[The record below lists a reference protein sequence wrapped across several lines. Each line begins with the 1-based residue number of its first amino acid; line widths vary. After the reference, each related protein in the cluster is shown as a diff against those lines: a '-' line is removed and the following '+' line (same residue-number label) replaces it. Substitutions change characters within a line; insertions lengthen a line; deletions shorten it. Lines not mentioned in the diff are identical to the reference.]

1 MVDDLGSFPRPVLG
15 ALAAAERL
23 LSRRTGATIVLADPE
38 DLGGSDRSVVAR
50 ARVARNPFS
59 LPRTLVVKHYRDDP
73 SPGRPDPFPFE
84 VASAQLFTS
93 MSPELRPSPVL
104 IAHDPASRLL
114 VMEDLGRSSTLAD
127 KLFGPDGAAAQRCL
141 LSWAG
146 ALGRMQAATA
156 GREKDFGALLRRL
169 GERAWRDP
177 MADEARAAFAGVA
190 GLLRDELGVV
200 ATPAAIQE
208 AHDTARLLGGTRY
221 RAFSPSDTCPDNN
234 LVTSRGVRFVDFEW
248 GCFRDIVLDAAYF
261 RVPFPGC
268 EASFALP
275 PGMADTL
282 LDTWRNE
289 IAAVWP
295 DLDESGRLARP
306 PLRRAAA
313 VGVAVHVVVPAAH
326 QGARP
331 ARRAG
336 CRALAPD
343 QHCPVALLGPAGRR
357 RRRRGEVGDGRAGR
371 RGGRGVEQALPGRA
385 RSAAGLPGVPHRG
398 LRQRLGSG
406 TAPRGRVRRRDG
418 QARLDQPELRAGAG
432 RADPGDAAVGLV
444 LAAPREPGGVVRG
457 AGERAQRAGSGGLH
471 GSEGAGGGLR
481 NGYGTANNAVR

>member
-23 LSRRTGATIVLADPE
+23 LSRRAGATIVLADPE

-59 LPRTLVVKHYRDDP
+59 LPRTLVVKHYRDEP
-73 SPGRPDPFPFE
+73 APGRPDPFPFE

-248 GCFRDIVLDAAYF
+248 GCFRDIALDAAYF

-282 LDTWRNE
+282 LATWRNE

-295 DLDESGRLARP
+295 DLEESGRLDARLFDAQLLWVWLCTWWFLP
-306 PLRRAAA
+306 RIRVRDQHVGQDAGRSPRISTALSHYWDQLAADAA
-313 VGVAVHVVVPAAH
+313 VAGKSATAELGVAVAEALNKRFPDAPAALPVY
-326 QGARP
+326 P
-331 ARRAG
+331 AFRT
-336 CRALAPD
+336 
-343 QHCPVALLGPAGRR
+343 
-357 RRRRGEVGDGRAGR
+357 
-371 RGGRGVEQALPGRA
+371 
-385 RSAAGLPGVPHRG
+385 AA
-398 LRQRLGSG
+398 
-406 TAPRGRVRRRDG
+406 
-418 QARLDQPELRAGAG
+418 
-432 RADPGDAAVGLV
+432 
-444 LAAPREPGGVVRG
+444 
-457 AGERAQRAGSGGLH
+457 
-471 GSEGAGGGLR
+471 
-481 NGYGTANNAVR
+481 

>member
-59 LPRTLVVKHYRDDP
+59 LPRTLVVKHYRDEP

-177 MADEARAAFAGVA
+177 MAEEARAAFAGVA

-282 LDTWRNE
+282 LATWRNE

-295 DLDESGRLARP
+295 DLEESGRLDARLFDAQLLWVWLCTWWFLP
-306 PLRRAAA
+306 RISVRDQHVGQDAGRSPRISTALSHYWDQLAADAA
-313 VGVAVHVVVPAAH
+313 VAGKSATAELGVAVAEALNKRFPDAPASLPVY
-326 QGARP
+326 P
-331 ARRAG
+331 AFRT
-336 CRALAPD
+336 
-343 QHCPVALLGPAGRR
+343 
-357 RRRRGEVGDGRAGR
+357 
-371 RGGRGVEQALPGRA
+371 
-385 RSAAGLPGVPHRG
+385 AA
-398 LRQRLGSG
+398 
-406 TAPRGRVRRRDG
+406 
-418 QARLDQPELRAGAG
+418 
-432 RADPGDAAVGLV
+432 
-444 LAAPREPGGVVRG
+444 
-457 AGERAQRAGSGGLH
+457 
-471 GSEGAGGGLR
+471 
-481 NGYGTANNAVR
+481 

>member
-1 MVDDLGSFPRPVLG
+1 MSGLMVDDLGRFPRPVLG

-23 LSRRTGATIVLADPE
+23 LSRREGATIVLADPE

-59 LPRTLVVKHYRDDP
+59 LPRTLVVKYYPGEP

-104 IAHDPASRLL
+104 IAHDPAARLL

-127 KLFGPDGAAAQRCL
+127 KLFGPDGAAAGRCL
-141 LSWAG
+141 LSWAS

-200 ATPAAIQE
+200 ASPAAVQE

-248 GCFRDIVLDAAYF
+248 GCFRDVALDAAYF

-282 LDTWRNE
+282 LDAWRNE

-295 DLDESGRLARP
+295 DLDEPGRLNARLLDAQLLWVWLCTWWMLP
-306 PLRRAAA
+306 RISVRDQHVGLDAARSPRISTA
-313 VGVAVHVVVPAAH
+313 LSHYWDQLAADAAIAGKAATAELGVAVAEALNKRFPDAPAALPVY
-326 QGARP
+326 P
-331 ARRAG
+331 AFRT
-336 CRALAPD
+336 
-343 QHCPVALLGPAGRR
+343 
-357 RRRRGEVGDGRAGR
+357 
-371 RGGRGVEQALPGRA
+371 
-385 RSAAGLPGVPHRG
+385 AA
-398 LRQRLGSG
+398 
-406 TAPRGRVRRRDG
+406 
-418 QARLDQPELRAGAG
+418 
-432 RADPGDAAVGLV
+432 
-444 LAAPREPGGVVRG
+444 
-457 AGERAQRAGSGGLH
+457 
-471 GSEGAGGGLR
+471 
-481 NGYGTANNAVR
+481 

>member
-59 LPRTLVVKHYRDDP
+59 LPRTLVVKHYRDEP

-282 LDTWRNE
+282 LATWRNE
-289 IAAVWP
+289 IATVWP
-295 DLDESGRLARP
+295 DLEESGRLDARLFDAQLLWVWLCTWWFLP
-306 PLRRAAA
+306 RIRVRDQHVGQDAGRSPRISTALSHYWDQLAADAA
-313 VGVAVHVVVPAAH
+313 VAGKSATAELGVAVAEALNKRFPDAPAALPVY
-326 QGARP
+326 P
-331 ARRAG
+331 AFRT
-336 CRALAPD
+336 
-343 QHCPVALLGPAGRR
+343 
-357 RRRRGEVGDGRAGR
+357 
-371 RGGRGVEQALPGRA
+371 
-385 RSAAGLPGVPHRG
+385 AA
-398 LRQRLGSG
+398 
-406 TAPRGRVRRRDG
+406 
-418 QARLDQPELRAGAG
+418 
-432 RADPGDAAVGLV
+432 
-444 LAAPREPGGVVRG
+444 
-457 AGERAQRAGSGGLH
+457 
-471 GSEGAGGGLR
+471 
-481 NGYGTANNAVR
+481 

>member
-59 LPRTLVVKHYRDDP
+59 LPRTLVVKHYRDEP

-93 MSPELRPSPVL
+93 MSPEERPSPVL
-104 IAHDPASRLL
+104 IAHDPAARVL

-190 GLLRDELGVV
+190 GLLHHELGVV

-282 LDTWRNE
+282 LATWRNE
-289 IAAVWP
+289 IATVWP
-295 DLDESGRLARP
+295 DLEESGRLDARLFDAQLLWVWLCTWWFLP
-306 PLRRAAA
+306 RISVRDQHVGQDAGRSPRISTALSHYWDQLAADAA
-313 VGVAVHVVVPAAH
+313 VAGKSATAELGVAVAEALNKRFPDAPAALPVY
-326 QGARP
+326 P
-331 ARRAG
+331 AFRT
-336 CRALAPD
+336 
-343 QHCPVALLGPAGRR
+343 
-357 RRRRGEVGDGRAGR
+357 
-371 RGGRGVEQALPGRA
+371 
-385 RSAAGLPGVPHRG
+385 AA
-398 LRQRLGSG
+398 
-406 TAPRGRVRRRDG
+406 
-418 QARLDQPELRAGAG
+418 
-432 RADPGDAAVGLV
+432 
-444 LAAPREPGGVVRG
+444 
-457 AGERAQRAGSGGLH
+457 
-471 GSEGAGGGLR
+471 
-481 NGYGTANNAVR
+481 

>member
-15 ALAAAERL
+15 ALVAAERL

-59 LPRTLVVKHYRDDP
+59 LPRTLVVKHYRDEP
-73 SPGRPDPFPFE
+73 APGRPDPFPFE

-93 MSPELRPSPVL
+93 MAPEERPSPVL
-104 IAHDPASRLL
+104 IAHDPAARLL

-127 KLFGPDGAAAQRCL
+127 KLFGPDGAAAQRCM
-141 LSWAG
+141 LSWAA

-200 ATPAAIQE
+200 ATPAAVQE

-248 GCFRDIVLDAAYF
+248 GCFRDIALDAAYF

-282 LDTWRNE
+282 LATWRNE

-295 DLDESGRLARP
+295 DLEESGRLEARLFDAQLLWVWLCTWWFLP
-306 PLRRAAA
+306 RIRVRDQHVGQDAGRSPRISTALSHYWDQLAADA
-313 VGVAVHVVVPAAH
+313 TVAGKSATAELGVAVAEALNKRFPDAPAALPVY
-326 QGARP
+326 P
-331 ARRAG
+331 AFRT
-336 CRALAPD
+336 
-343 QHCPVALLGPAGRR
+343 
-357 RRRRGEVGDGRAGR
+357 
-371 RGGRGVEQALPGRA
+371 
-385 RSAAGLPGVPHRG
+385 AA
-398 LRQRLGSG
+398 
-406 TAPRGRVRRRDG
+406 
-418 QARLDQPELRAGAG
+418 
-432 RADPGDAAVGLV
+432 
-444 LAAPREPGGVVRG
+444 
-457 AGERAQRAGSGGLH
+457 
-471 GSEGAGGGLR
+471 
-481 NGYGTANNAVR
+481 

>member
-1 MVDDLGSFPRPVLG
+1 MVNDLGSFPRPVLG

-23 LSRRTGATIVLADPE
+23 LSRRTGAMIVLADPE

-59 LPRTLVVKHYRDDP
+59 LPRTLVVKHYPGEPP
-73 SPGRPDPFPFE
+73 SGRPDPFPFE
-84 VASAQLFTS
+84 VASCQLFTS

-104 IAHDPASRLL
+104 IAHDPVARLL

-127 KLFGPDGAAAQRCL
+127 KLFGPDGAAAQRCM

-156 GREKDFGALLRRL
+156 GRERDFGALLRRL

-190 GLLRDELGVV
+190 GLLHEELGVV
-200 ATPAAIQE
+200 APPAAVQE

-248 GCFRDIVLDAAYF
+248 GCFRDIALDAAYF

-282 LDTWRNE
+282 LDAWRNE

-295 DLDESGRLARP
+295 DLDDAGHLAARLLDAQILWVWLCTWWFLPRISARDQHVGPDAGRSPRISTALSHYWDQLSAD
-306 PLRRAAA
+306 AAQA
-313 VGVAVHVVVPAAH
+313 GKAATAELGVVVAEALNKRFPDAPAALPVY
-326 QGARP
+326 P
-331 ARRAG
+331 AFRT
-336 CRALAPD
+336 
-343 QHCPVALLGPAGRR
+343 
-357 RRRRGEVGDGRAGR
+357 
-371 RGGRGVEQALPGRA
+371 
-385 RSAAGLPGVPHRG
+385 AA
-398 LRQRLGSG
+398 
-406 TAPRGRVRRRDG
+406 
-418 QARLDQPELRAGAG
+418 
-432 RADPGDAAVGLV
+432 
-444 LAAPREPGGVVRG
+444 
-457 AGERAQRAGSGGLH
+457 
-471 GSEGAGGGLR
+471 
-481 NGYGTANNAVR
+481 

>member
-23 LSRRTGATIVLADPE
+23 LSRRAGATIVLADPE

-59 LPRTLVVKHYRDDP
+59 LPRTLVVKHYRDEP

-190 GLLRDELGVV
+190 GLLHDELGVV

-282 LDTWRNE
+282 LATWRNE

-295 DLDESGRLARP
+295 DLEESGRLDARLFDAQLLWVWLCTWWFLP
-306 PLRRAAA
+306 RISVRDQHVGQDAGRSPRISTALSHYWDQLAADAA
-313 VGVAVHVVVPAAH
+313 VAGKSATAELGVAVAEALNKRFPDAPAALPVY
-326 QGARP
+326 P
-331 ARRAG
+331 AFRT
-336 CRALAPD
+336 
-343 QHCPVALLGPAGRR
+343 
-357 RRRRGEVGDGRAGR
+357 
-371 RGGRGVEQALPGRA
+371 
-385 RSAAGLPGVPHRG
+385 AA
-398 LRQRLGSG
+398 
-406 TAPRGRVRRRDG
+406 
-418 QARLDQPELRAGAG
+418 
-432 RADPGDAAVGLV
+432 
-444 LAAPREPGGVVRG
+444 
-457 AGERAQRAGSGGLH
+457 
-471 GSEGAGGGLR
+471 
-481 NGYGTANNAVR
+481 

>member
-59 LPRTLVVKHYRDDP
+59 LPRTLVVKHYRDEP
-73 SPGRPDPFPFE
+73 APGRPDPFPFE

-248 GCFRDIVLDAAYF
+248 GCFRDIALDAAYF

-282 LDTWRNE
+282 LATWRNE
-289 IAAVWP
+289 IATVWP
-295 DLDESGRLARP
+295 DLEESGRLDARLFDAQLLWVWLCTWWFLP
-306 PLRRAAA
+306 RIRVRDQHVGQDAGRSPRISTALSHYWDQLAADAA
-313 VGVAVHVVVPAAH
+313 VAGKSATAELGVAVAEALNKRFPDAPAALPVY
-326 QGARP
+326 P
-331 ARRAG
+331 AFRT
-336 CRALAPD
+336 
-343 QHCPVALLGPAGRR
+343 
-357 RRRRGEVGDGRAGR
+357 
-371 RGGRGVEQALPGRA
+371 
-385 RSAAGLPGVPHRG
+385 AA
-398 LRQRLGSG
+398 
-406 TAPRGRVRRRDG
+406 
-418 QARLDQPELRAGAG
+418 
-432 RADPGDAAVGLV
+432 
-444 LAAPREPGGVVRG
+444 
-457 AGERAQRAGSGGLH
+457 
-471 GSEGAGGGLR
+471 
-481 NGYGTANNAVR
+481 

>member
-1 MVDDLGSFPRPVLG
+1 MVDDLGSFSRPVLG

-59 LPRTLVVKHYRDDP
+59 LPRTLVVKHYRDEP
-73 SPGRPDPFPFE
+73 APGRPDPFPFE

-190 GLLRDELGVV
+190 GLLRHELGVV

-248 GCFRDIVLDAAYF
+248 GCFRDIALDAAYF

-282 LDTWRNE
+282 LATWRNE

-295 DLDESGRLARP
+295 DLEESGRLDARLFDAQLLWVWLCTWWFLP
-306 PLRRAAA
+306 RIRVRDQHVGQDAGRSPRISTALSHYWDQLAADA
-313 VGVAVHVVVPAAH
+313 TVAGKSATAELGVAVAEALNKRFPDAPAALPVY
-326 QGARP
+326 P
-331 ARRAG
+331 AFRT
-336 CRALAPD
+336 
-343 QHCPVALLGPAGRR
+343 
-357 RRRRGEVGDGRAGR
+357 
-371 RGGRGVEQALPGRA
+371 
-385 RSAAGLPGVPHRG
+385 AA
-398 LRQRLGSG
+398 
-406 TAPRGRVRRRDG
+406 
-418 QARLDQPELRAGAG
+418 
-432 RADPGDAAVGLV
+432 
-444 LAAPREPGGVVRG
+444 
-457 AGERAQRAGSGGLH
+457 
-471 GSEGAGGGLR
+471 
-481 NGYGTANNAVR
+481 